1 MIDRGIIVRHFFN
14 LIVVSNRIKIPDE
27 LIGVKAPKTG
37 VLEIPIT
44 NFLPSEMDEFSLQEE
59 VKILVSR
66 ELIKYFEELAWMK
79 KFVIS
84 HIPHEYKN
92 ETKKKSEVVSLSID
106 TNLFY
111 Y

>member
-27 LIGVKAPKTG
+27 LTGVKAPKTD
-37 VLEIPIT
+37 VLEIPIS
-44 NFLPSEMDEFSLQEE
+44 NFLPSEMDEFSLREQ

-79 KFVIS
+79 NFVIS
-84 HIPHEYKN
+84 HFPHEYKN
-92 ETKKKSEVVSLSID
+92 ETKKKSEVVTL
-106 TNLFY
+106 
-111 Y
+111 